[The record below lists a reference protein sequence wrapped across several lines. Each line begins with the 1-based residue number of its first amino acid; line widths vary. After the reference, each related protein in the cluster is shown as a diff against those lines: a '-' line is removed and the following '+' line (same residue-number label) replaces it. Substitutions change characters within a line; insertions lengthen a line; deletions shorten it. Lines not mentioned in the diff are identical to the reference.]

1 MPTSCNALE
10 NGPSRTSRKRGA
22 EAAVLEASSDHAE
35 TDEISDE
42 DIIGVPGYRVPTNVH
57 HGIYFAGERDL
68 TPSELD
74 LQYEFA
80 VDHIYLIRG
89 VDMQGMHIPENNS
102 AEALALAMIAHGQ
115 ATWTQLQRL
124 TAMLPCDANL
134 RWDQAEQETAKS
146 PGRHTQARPWKFT
159 SGAWVRG
166 PMTGMHRN
174 TSLYPWVTR
183 ALTGVIRTWDCTLQ
197 FSTCSLIMN
206 VMASPHR
213 DKHNHKQ
220 SVNLSLPCSEF
231 QGGQL
236 FVEDGHGHAQLQPG
250 GVRGHIVSMN
260 EATRFPP
267 GATHASLPWIGNRL
281 TLLAYHIR
289 SSSRLCE
296 PDLQALG
303 RAGFCVGFQSAVNRA
318 TDL

>member
-80 VDHIYLIRG
+80 ADHIYLIRG
-89 VDMQGMHIPENNS
+89 VDMQGMHIPENNN

-183 ALTGVIRTWDCTLQ
+183 ALTGVIR
-197 FSTCSLIMN
+197 
-206 VMASPHR
+206 
-213 DKHNHKQ
+213 
-220 SVNLSLPCSEF
+220 
-231 QGGQL
+231 
-236 FVEDGHGHAQLQPG
+236 
-250 GVRGHIVSMN
+250 
-260 EATRFPP
+260 
-267 GATHASLPWIGNRL
+267 
-281 TLLAYHIR
+281 
-289 SSSRLCE
+289 
-296 PDLQALG
+296 
-303 RAGFCVGFQSAVNRA
+303 
-318 TDL
+318 